1 MIIFLLILFG
11 FLGGIF
17 GGMGM
22 GGGTMLIP
30 LLTIFLD
37 FSQKVSQGFNLFS
50 FLVMAVFALIIHFK
64 NGLVDIKSVI
74 PIVLSGILF
83 SVGGAFLAT
92 LVDGKVLKIIFGVFL
107 IILALIEILKLFR
120 KNKINN

>member
-11 FLGGIF
+11 FIGGIF

-30 LLTIFLD
+30 LLTIFLN
-37 FSQKVSQGFNLFS
+37 FSQKVSQGFNIFS
-50 FLVMAVFALIIHFK
+50 FLFMAIFALIIHFK
-64 NGLVDIKSVI
+64 NKLVDIKSVI
-74 PIVLSGILF
+74 PIVLSGLLF
-83 SVGGAFLAT
+83 SMGGALLAT
-92 LVDGKVLKIIFGVFL
+92 LVDGK
-107 IILALIEILKLFR
+107 ILKLIFGIFLILLAVIEIFKLFK

>member
-107 IILALIEILKLFR
+107 IILALIEILNLFR

>member
-1 MIIFLLILFG
+1 MTIFLLILFG
-11 FLGGIF
+11 VIGGIF

-30 LLTIFLD
+30 LLTIFLN
-37 FSQKVSQGFNLFS
+37 FSQKVSQGFNIFS
-50 FLVMAVFALIIHFK
+50 FLVMAVFALIIHIK

-83 SVGGAFLAT
+83 SLGGAYLAN
-92 LVDGKVLKIIFGVFL
+92 LVKGNVLKIIFGVFF
-107 IILALIEILKLFR
+107 ILLAIFEIFKLFKENKT
-120 KNKINN
+120 KN

>member
-1 MIIFLLILFG
+1 MTIFLLILFG
-11 FLGGIF
+11 VIGGIF

-30 LLTIFLD
+30 LLTIFLN
-37 FSQKVSQGFNLFS
+37 FSQKVSQGFNIFS
-50 FLVMAVFALIIHFK
+50 FLVMAIFALIIHIK

-83 SVGGAFLAT
+83 SLGGAYLAN
-92 LVDGKVLKIIFGVFL
+92 LVKGNVLKIIFGVFL
-107 IILALIEILKLFR
+107 ILLALFEIFKLFKENKT
-120 KNKINN
+120 KN

>member
-11 FLGGIF
+11 FIGGIF

-30 LLTIFLD
+30 LLTIFLN
-37 FSQKVSQGFNLFS
+37 FSQKVSQGFNIFS
-50 FLVMAVFALIIHFK
+50 FLFMAVFALIIHFK
-64 NGLVDIKSVI
+64 NKLVDIKSVI
-74 PIVLSGILF
+74 PIVLSGLLF
-83 SVGGAFLAT
+83 SMGGALLAT
-92 LVDGKVLKIIFGVFL
+92 LVDGK
-107 IILALIEILKLFR
+107 ILKLIFGIFLILLAVIEIFKLFK

>member
-11 FLGGIF
+11 FIGGIF

-30 LLTIFLD
+30 LLTIFLN
-37 FSQKVSQGFNLFS
+37 FSQKVSQGFNIFS
-50 FLVMAVFALIIHFK
+50 FLFMAVFALIIHFK
-64 NGLVDIKSVI
+64 NKLVDIKSVI
-74 PIVLSGILF
+74 PIVLSGLLF
-83 SVGGAFLAT
+83 SMGGAFLAT
-92 LVDGKVLKIIFGVFL
+92 LVDGK
-107 IILALIEILKLFR
+107 ILKLIFGIFLILLAVIEIFKLFK

>member
-1 MIIFLLILFG
+1 MTIFLLILFG
-11 FLGGIF
+11 VIGGIF

-30 LLTIFLD
+30 LLTIFLN
-37 FSQKVSQGFNLFS
+37 FSQKVSQGFNIFS
-50 FLVMAVFALIIHFK
+50 FLVMSVFALIIHIK

-83 SVGGAFLAT
+83 SLGGAYLAN
-92 LVDGKVLKIIFGVFL
+92 LVKGNVLKIIFGVFL
-107 IILALIEILKLFR
+107 ILLAIFEIFKLFKENKT
-120 KNKINN
+120 KN

>member
-1 MIIFLLILFG
+1 MTIFLLILFG
-11 FLGGIF
+11 VIGGIF

-30 LLTIFLD
+30 LLTIFLN
-37 FSQKVSQGFNLFS
+37 FSQKVSQGFNIFS
-50 FLVMAVFALIIHFK
+50 FLVMAVFAIIIHIK

-83 SVGGAFLAT
+83 SLGGAYLAN
-92 LVDGKVLKIIFGVFL
+92 LVKGNVLKIIFGVFL
-107 IILALIEILKLFR
+107 ILLAIFEIFKLFKENKT
-120 KNKINN
+120 KN

>member
-1 MIIFLLILFG
+1 MTIFLLILFG
-11 FLGGIF
+11 VIGGIF

-30 LLTIFLD
+30 LLTIFLN
-37 FSQKVSQGFNLFS
+37 FSQKVSQGFNIFS
-50 FLVMAVFALIIHFK
+50 FLVMAVFALIIHIK

-83 SVGGAFLAT
+83 SLGGAYLAN
-92 LVDGKVLKIIFGVFL
+92 LVKGNVLKIIFGVFL
-107 IILALIEILKLFR
+107 ILLALFEIFKLFKENKT
-120 KNKINN
+120 KN

>member
-1 MIIFLLILFG
+1 MTIFLLILFG
-11 FLGGIF
+11 VIGGIF

-30 LLTIFLD
+30 LLTIFLN
-37 FSQKVSQGFNLFS
+37 FSQKVSQGFNIFS
-50 FLVMAVFALIIHFK
+50 FLVMAVFALIIHIK

-83 SVGGAFLAT
+83 SLGGAYLAN
-92 LVDGKVLKIIFGVFL
+92 LVKGNVLKIIFGVFL
-107 IILALIEILKLFR
+107 ILLGLFEIFKLFKENKT
-120 KNKINN
+120 KN

>member
-11 FLGGIF
+11 FIGGIF

-30 LLTIFLD
+30 LLTIFLN
-37 FSQKVSQGFNLFS
+37 FSQKVSQGFNIFS
-50 FLVMAVFALIIHFK
+50 FLFMAIFALIIHFK
-64 NGLVDIKSVI
+64 NKLVDIKSVI
-74 PIVLSGILF
+74 PIVLSGLLF
-83 SVGGAFLAT
+83 SMGGAFLAT
-92 LVDGKVLKIIFGVFL
+92 LVDGK
-107 IILALIEILKLFR
+107 ILKLIFGIFLILLAVIEIFKLFK

>member
-1 MIIFLLILFG
+1 MTIFLLILFG
-11 FLGGIF
+11 VIGGIF

-30 LLTIFLD
+30 LLTIFLN
-37 FSQKVSQGFNLFS
+37 FSQKVSQGFNIFS
-50 FLVMAVFALIIHFK
+50 FLVMAVFALIIHIK

-83 SVGGAFLAT
+83 SLGGAYLAN
-92 LVDGKVLKIIFGVFL
+92 LVKGNVLKIIFGVFL
-107 IILALIEILKLFR
+107 ILLAIFEIFKLFKENET
-120 KNKINN
+120 KN

>member
-1 MIIFLLILFG
+1 MTIFLLILFG
-11 FLGGIF
+11 VIGGIF

-30 LLTIFLD
+30 LLTIFLN
-37 FSQKVSQGFNLFS
+37 FSQKVSQGFNIFS
-50 FLVMAVFALIIHFK
+50 FLVMAVFALIIHIK

-83 SVGGAFLAT
+83 SLGGAYLAN
-92 LVDGKVLKIIFGVFL
+92 LAKGNVLKIIFGVFL
-107 IILALIEILKLFR
+107 ILLALFEIFKLFKENKT
-120 KNKINN
+120 KN

>member
-1 MIIFLLILFG
+1 MTIFLLILFG
-11 FLGGIF
+11 VIGGIF

-30 LLTIFLD
+30 LLTIFLN
-37 FSQKVSQGFNLFS
+37 FSQKVSQGFNIFS
-50 FLVMAVFALIIHFK
+50 FLVMAVFALIIHIK

-83 SVGGAFLAT
+83 SLVGAYLAN
-92 LVDGKVLKIIFGVFL
+92 LVKGNVLKIIFGVFL
-107 IILALIEILKLFR
+107 ILLAIFEIFKLFKENKT
-120 KNKINN
+120 KN

>member
-50 FLVMAVFALIIHFK
+50 FLVMVVFALIIHFK

>member
-1 MIIFLLILFG
+1 MTIFLLILFG
-11 FLGGIF
+11 VIGGIF

-30 LLTIFLD
+30 LLTIFLN
-37 FSQKVSQGFNLFS
+37 FSQKVSQGFNIFS
-50 FLVMAVFALIIHFK
+50 FLVMAVFALIIHIK

-83 SVGGAFLAT
+83 SLGGAYLAN
-92 LVDGKVLKIIFGVFL
+92 LVKGNVLKIIFGVF
-107 IILALIEILKLFR
+107 
-120 KNKINN
+120 

>member
-1 MIIFLLILFG
+1 MTIFLLILFG
-11 FLGGIF
+11 VIGGIF

-30 LLTIFLD
+30 LLTIFLN
-37 FSQKVSQGFNLFS
+37 FSQKVSQGFNIFS
-50 FLVMAVFALIIHFK
+50 FLVMAVFALIIHIK

-83 SVGGAFLAT
+83 SLGGAYLAN
-92 LVDGKVLKIIFGVFL
+92 LVKGNVLKIIFGVFL
-107 IILALIEILKLFR
+107 ILLAIFEIFKLFKENKK
-120 KNKINN
+120 KN

>member
-1 MIIFLLILFG
+1 MTIFLLILFG
-11 FLGGIF
+11 LLGGIF

-30 LLTIFLD
+30 LLTIFLN
-37 FSQKVSQGFNLFS
+37 FSQKVSQGFNIFS
-50 FLVMAVFALIIHFK
+50 FLVMAVFALIIHIK

-83 SVGGAFLAT
+83 SLGGAYLAN
-92 LVDGKVLKIIFGVFL
+92 LVKGNVLKIIFGVFL
-107 IILALIEILKLFR
+107 ILLAIFEIFKLFKENKT
-120 KNKINN
+120 KN

>member
-74 PIVLSGILF
+74 PIVLSGILL

>member
-1 MIIFLLILFG
+1 MTIFLLILFG
-11 FLGGIF
+11 VIGGIF

-30 LLTIFLD
+30 LLTIFLN
-37 FSQKVSQGFNLFS
+37 FSQKVSQGFNIFS
-50 FLVMAVFALIIHFK
+50 FLVMAVFALIIHIK

-83 SVGGAFLAT
+83 SLGGAYLAN
-92 LVDGKVLKIIFGVFL
+92 LVKGNVLKIIFGVFL
-107 IILALIEILKLFR
+107 ILLAIFEIFKLFKENKT
-120 KNKINN
+120 KN

>member
-1 MIIFLLILFG
+1 MTIFLLILFG
-11 FLGGIF
+11 VIGGIF

-30 LLTIFLD
+30 LLTIFLN
-37 FSQKVSQGFNLFS
+37 FSQKVSQGFNIFS
-50 FLVMAVFALIIHFK
+50 FLVMAVFALIIHIK

-83 SVGGAFLAT
+83 SLGGAYLAN
-92 LVDGKVLKIIFGVFL
+92 LAKGNVLKIIFGVFL
-107 IILALIEILKLFR
+107 ILLAIFEIFKLFKENKT
-120 KNKINN
+120 KN

>member
-11 FLGGIF
+11 FIGGIF

-30 LLTIFLD
+30 LLTIFLN
-37 FSQKVSQGFNLFS
+37 FSQKVSQGFNIFS
-50 FLVMAVFALIIHFK
+50 FLFMAIFALIIHFK
-64 NGLVDIKSVI
+64 NKLVDIKSVI
-74 PIVLSGILF
+74 PIVLSGLLF
-83 SVGGAFLAT
+83 SMGGAFLAT
-92 LVDGKVLKIIFGVFL
+92 LVDGK
-107 IILALIEILKLFR
+107 ILKLIFGIFLILLAVIEIFKLLK